1 MRPCRPTTAA
11 SCAARHRRLAGC
23 AGPALPLAQA
33 CRFAVSPPAA
43 ACAQR
48 PSHATSTC
56 FLCFPLPAVVAAAL
70 AYVMWGRY
78 ARTGKLMP
86 AGMVAG
92 LRCGGCRGRAERGLA
107 VWRWLEDGVAAA
119 PTQPLPAIS
128 CLLPPFPP
136 PPTSPLAALSPHP
149 TTHPLPCS
157 AAMCV
162 FYLWN
167 LLLFSPT
174 LPPAKAALIGSRP
187 PQRWQRQHWQQPRS
201 TADSDPA
208 GGSNLL
214 PASLCIASRLSG
226 ILQTK
231 QNSNR
236 RPQCVCKATPRPL
249 LPPPSLPPLPLLP
262 LRVVDSATPQ
272 SCVNHM
278 LPGGTGAMHTRGS
291 VAATPLAPPP
301 LLHAA
306 CLACLPCPPPTTTRR
321 ASM

>member
-1 MRPCRPTTAA
+1 MYDFCLSPIYAVRPSLPSRRAAVAAAAAMPAAAALCRPNIVPLPPPRRRCWRWAAWRDTCPRAAPPRWVRVRRWGHMHLAVAGHASQATAA
-11 SCAARHRRLAGC
+11 TAESGSLPSTQRRWRPGLCCRAGRLHVCVPAGLQPRPAVPPRHRRLAGC

-174 LPPAKAALIGSRP
+174 LPPAK
-187 PQRWQRQHWQQPRS
+187 QH
-201 TADSDPA
+201 
-208 GGSNLL
+208 
-214 PASLCIASRLSG
+214 
-226 ILQTK
+226 
-231 QNSNR
+231 
-236 RPQCVCKATPRPL
+236 
-249 LPPPSLPPLPLLP
+249 
-262 LRVVDSATPQ
+262 
-272 SCVNHM
+272 
-278 LPGGTGAMHTRGS
+278 
-291 VAATPLAPPP
+291 
-301 LLHAA
+301 
-306 CLACLPCPPPTTTRR
+306 
-321 ASM
+321 